1 MCVFVFARA
10 YFRCFVVLELMSI
23 RIDVGMRIQAVVVV
37 FTRFPS
43 SDCMHA
49 HSQRSDQQE
58 LTVEHNVLVGEVVLV
73 LRHEDQIGCH
83 TTYMIPTSLPHACT
97 FLEVSFFYCRRH
109 ISHCHTSVAFSFP
122 LRRVSPQS
130 LQFFFAG

>member
-1 MCVFVFARA
+1 M
-10 YFRCFVVLELMSI
+10 
-23 RIDVGMRIQAVVVV
+23 VVV

-109 ISHCHTSVAFSFP
+109 ISQCHTSVAFSFP

-130 LQFFFAG
+130 LQFFLQGDCSMWVPLFFLLFI

>member
-1 MCVFVFARA
+1 M
-10 YFRCFVVLELMSI
+10 
-23 RIDVGMRIQAVVVV
+23 VVV

-73 LRHEDQIGCH
+73 LRHEDQIGCQ

-97 FLEVSFFYCRRH
+97 FLEVSFFLLQKAHLPLPHQCR
-109 ISHCHTSVAFSFP
+109 IQFSVTTRFSA
-122 LRRVSPQS
+122 VSPI
-130 LQFFFAG
+130 FFAG